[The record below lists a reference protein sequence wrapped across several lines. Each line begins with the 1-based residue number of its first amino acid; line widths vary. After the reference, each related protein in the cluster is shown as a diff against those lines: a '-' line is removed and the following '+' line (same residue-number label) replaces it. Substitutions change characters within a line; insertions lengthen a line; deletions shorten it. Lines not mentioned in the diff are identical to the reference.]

1 MSPLVE
7 EACVHVFMA
16 QPPTLSWGLQFK
28 ADPPPSTNLREFYVP
43 EELCVR
49 VALHK
54 HPFNLRC
61 ILEQLLRVLCY
72 SNFPY
77 LQVLSLSP
85 RLVLTVVHP
94 VPAFVGGLP

>member
-1 MSPLVE
+1 M
-7 EACVHVFMA
+7 C
-16 QPPTLSWGLQFK
+16 SWHSLQLL
-28 ADPPPSTNLREFYVP
+28 AGTSSLRLTPPPSTNLREFYVP

-61 ILEQLLRVLCY
+61 ILEQLLRVLCN